1 VSLVERAISRLRQS
15 QSDAAPPVPDAP
27 VPDVAALAA
36 AKRLH
41 ARRNASGALIAAL
54 NDTARSPKRLTIDVA
69 ELRASGYLPD
79 QREETKF
86 ANDYRQIK
94 TALLETAMPDRSSAI
109 LQGRI
114 IMITSA
120 LPGDGK
126 TFTSINLALSMA
138 QNRDV
143 SVLLVDADVPKPHVS
158 EIFHLQLEPGLTDAL
173 QDATLDVES
182 LVVPTSVAGLSVLP
196 AGSPVDGAAE
206 LLSSNR
212 MRELLASLLD
222 EDANRVLLLDSP
234 PLLITSEGR
243 ALIRCAGQVVMVVRA
258 GKTPVMAVEQA
269 IALVDDRQA
278 GGIVLNDERF
288 GLLAKL

>member
-1 VSLVERAISRLRQS
+1 MSLVERAISRLRQS
-15 QSDAAPPVPDAP
+15 QSVSPASMADGAE
-27 VPDVAALAA
+27 LAA
-36 AKRLH
+36 AQRSQP
-41 ARRNASGALIAAL
+41 RRSASGALIAAL
-54 NDTARSPKRLTIDVA
+54 NDTAKSSKRLTIDVDA
-69 ELRASGYLPD
+69 LRASGYLPEE
-79 QREETKF
+79 RAETKF
-86 ANDYRQIK
+86 VNDYRQIK
-94 TALLETAMPDRSSAI
+94 TALLEKAIPDRMDAI
-109 LQGRI
+109 LHGRA

-143 SVLLVDADVPKPHVS
+143 SVLLIDADVPKPHVS
-158 EIFHLQLEPGLTDAL
+158 ELFHLQLEPGLTDAL

-182 LVVPTSVAGLSVLP
+182 LVVPTNVPGLSVLP

-212 MRELLASLLD
+212 MRELLATLLD
-222 EDANRVLLLDSP
+222 EDADRILLLDSP

-278 GGIVLNDERF
+278 GGIVLNDERY
-288 GLLAKL
+288 GLLAKI

>member
-1 VSLVERAISRLRQS
+1 LSLVERAISRLRQS
-15 QSDAAPPVPDAP
+15 QPDMPAPFVDEAVPVTAAPVNP
-27 VPDVAALAA
+27 
-36 AKRLH
+36 
-41 ARRNASGALIAAL
+41 RRTGTVALIAAL
-54 NDTARSPKRLTIDVA
+54 ADTAASSKRLTIDLGA
-69 ELRASGYLPD
+69 LRTTGYLPEE
-79 QREETKF
+79 RAETKF

-94 TALLETAMPDRSSAI
+94 TALLEKAMADPLEAMRP
-109 LQGRI
+109 GRI

-143 SVLLVDADVPKPHVS
+143 AVLLVDADIPKPHVS
-158 EIFHLQLEPGLTDAL
+158 ELFKLQLEPGLTDAL

-182 LVVPTSVAGLSVLP
+182 LVVPTSVSGLSVLP

-212 MRELLASLLD
+212 MRELLATLLE
-222 EDANRVLLLDSP
+222 EDANRVVLLDSP

-243 ALIRCAGQVVMVVRA
+243 ALIRCAGQVVLVVRA
-258 GKTPVMAVEQA
+258 GKTPVIAVEHA

-288 GLLAKL
+288 GLAANA